1 ETSTQVRHHVST
13 GHLRDRL
20 DMAGILGNE
29 NNGDR
34 GKKPNGATV
43 KLRRREIRKADDRG
57 IAHAL
62 QVYALP
68 VDTEYSAAL
77 GAGSAEDE
85 RNKVADSGA
94 DQNWQSANEALAKN

>member
-1 ETSTQVRHHVST
+1 
-13 GHLRDRL
+13 
-20 DMAGILGNE
+20 
-29 NNGDR
+29 
-34 GKKPNGATV
+34 
-43 KLRRREIRKADDRG
+43 EIRKADDRG

-94 DQNWQSANEALAKN
+94 DQNWQSANEALAKNGDRNNRKHGDDGQGHIALGQRLGTAPGEVKPDNGHHCTSHNR